1 MAGAT
6 FFPNMGR
13 CAKGYVSSTP
23 LNHPM
28 RSPRTA
34 SWAYFRFVPVL
45 PPPGRKGVEVR
56 RGLAVGV
63 VTGNRNK
70 GTARGAQ
77 TEVIT
82 LNSGRG
88 TGVPLPNRLV

>member
-1 MAGAT
+1 VAGAT